1 MLGLERLVTTCDY
14 TIGSLLIRRGWLA
27 VSTHGEVWA
36 VPLSLDR
43 PGRRLRLSFSF
54 VAHADSASVW
64 VDGLDREWGDGRY
77 DADDHDGTVTDHLEL
92 GAGWSLVGAF
102 DGGLVVEAPDGG
114 IEVRT
119 GTSRERTPL
128 GLWTRVT
135 RNHA

>member
-119 GTSRERTPL
+119 GTSRERTPSVC
-128 GLWTRVT
+128 GL
-135 RNHA
+135 A